1 MILLI
6 VWRGEKPLKQLVN
19 ICRKEDVKM
28 KNDTI
33 VNFLIVVTDKDSFI
47 ADYPNEIEDCIDGY
61 FCEDNCI
68 DNVPKEKGIYECE
81 AKYWFI
87 QGFCDG
93 YPADG
98 ESECGFEII
107 NSKKVY

>member
-1 MILLI
+1 MM
-6 VWRGEKPLKQLVN
+6 
-19 ICRKEDVKM
+19 CRKEDVKM